1 MGIHIF
7 PFSAIV
13 VSVLEKGWAST
24 PQETIQW
31 NQYLMLTILKFS
43 IRELLGDLQNTSP
56 GETSQVLVTCFLHC
70 TTNWVL
76 SANSIRT
83 FNCCNLQAQQNSQS
97 EKPHTWFRPYRIQ
110 KQWLTEAPW
119 YTKHFRQQDT
129 AIVQCFKHEGLH
141 LAQTLH
147 GLLLWFGLV

>member
-1 MGIHIF
+1 MDVI
-7 PFSAIV
+7 AIV
-13 VSVLEKGWAST
+13 VSILEKGWAST
-24 PQETIQW
+24 LQETIQW

-43 IRELLGDLQNTSP
+43 ICELLGDLQNTSP

-70 TTNWVL
+70 TINWVL
-76 SANSIRT
+76 SANSIHLTALTCKPNRIH
-83 FNCCNLQAQQNSQS
+83 SQRNHI
-97 EKPHTWFRPYRIQ
+97 PDLDHTGYKSNDWQRHRPCS
-110 KQWLTEAPW
+110 
-119 YTKHFRQQDT
+119 TKHFRQQDT